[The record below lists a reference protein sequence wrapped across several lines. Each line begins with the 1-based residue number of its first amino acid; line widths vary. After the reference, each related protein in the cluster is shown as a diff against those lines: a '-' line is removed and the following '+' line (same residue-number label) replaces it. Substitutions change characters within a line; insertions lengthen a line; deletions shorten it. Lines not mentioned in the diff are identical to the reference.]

1 MVTEQF
7 DTQSVGDR
15 VVSRDLVAFMRSRNI
30 AFESKRMKPLTRMY
44 GFFDGEDVTKYC
56 VPKLLEITM
65 DTGTFEVGETVI
77 GQVIQTGLGVEN
89 TDSTAAIT
97 FRVAQQDH
105 KEGAYNLPTKT
116 YVEDPYD
123 NRPLGGSYS
132 STSTILNVDIYSLS
146 QEAQGEFFGWVQTG
160 MKLTGRTSGAQ
171 ATISDVRLISDL
183 AADVQGSLFLP
194 NPNNLNHPR
203 FETGTKLFSLTN
215 DENNNPDNATTLG
228 EESFTSSGTLETV
241 QENIISIRNARVE
254 QRQQFQERNV
264 NRDLG
269 TEVIGTTLIS
279 ETVQNNVVVGWYDPL
294 AQSFLVEDSTGVFL
308 TSCDVFFRSKDDND
322 VPLVFQIRS
331 MKNGFPTQHI
341 LPFSEIVVSPD
352 DIQISADGSVATT
365 ITFKAPVYCEQDK
378 NMQLH

>member
-97 FRVAQQDH
+97 FRVAQQIIKKVH
-105 KEGAYNLPTKT
+105 IIYQLKLMLKILMN
-116 YVEDPYD
+116 

-171 ATISDVRLISDL
+171 ATI
-183 AADVQGSLFLP
+183 
-194 NPNNLNHPR
+194 
-203 FETGTKLFSLTN
+203 K
-215 DENNNPDNATTLG
+215 
-228 EESFTSSGTLETV
+228 
-241 QENIISIRNARVE
+241 
-254 QRQQFQERNV
+254 
-264 NRDLG
+264 
-269 TEVIGTTLIS
+269 
-279 ETVQNNVVVGWYDPL
+279 
-294 AQSFLVEDSTGVFL
+294 
-308 TSCDVFFRSKDDND
+308 
-322 VPLVFQIRS
+322 
-331 MKNGFPTQHI
+331 
-341 LPFSEIVVSPD
+341 
-352 DIQISADGSVATT
+352 
-365 ITFKAPVYCEQDK
+365 
-378 NMQLH
+378 